1 MFSKLVSMPELIAQT
16 NMDHQ
21 AVNRLREELAKITQ
35 WLGKNSA
42 KYFTAEYE
50 SATQEYIDKA
60 RGV

>member
-1 MFSKLVSMPELIAQT
+1 MPELIAQT